1 MPRIRPKYQL
11 SSPNSIDKT
20 TASVGIIKNQRL
32 DLLFPILIVSPTP
45 SFCSGE
51 SASGF
56 ISSSSQVSRDHFDVQ
71 AEGSCPRYG
80 RCSDWCAAGGA
91 GARRSRA
98 IRLSRVSPRTLPG
111 AAHIR
116 ELQDSGIARISALPQ
131 SIPAE
136 VQILRREPLRWWG
149 LSLRWCH
156 DRRLAIWPQGP

>member
-56 ISSSSQVSRDHFDVQ
+56 IRRAAKYPEITLTFKPKEAVRGMADAVTGVQQVGLER
-71 AEGSCPRYG
+71 AEAVPSGS
-80 RCSDWCAAGGA
+80 AG
-91 GARRSRA
+91 
-98 IRLSRVSPRTLPG
+98 
-111 AAHIR
+111 
-116 ELQDSGIARISALPQ
+116 
-131 SIPAE
+131 
-136 VQILRREPLRWWG
+136 
-149 LSLRWCH
+149 
-156 DRRLAIWPQGP
+156 